1 MNLLNQ
7 QLKAIQS
14 SMAYAKKKLDS
25 EPDRDKRV
33 KIAQY
38 IARLGRDE
46 KDILKELDIE

>member
-7 QLKAIQS
+7 KLKAIQS
-14 SMAYAKKKLDS
+14 SMVYAKKKLDS

-38 IARLGRDE
+38 IARLGREE
-46 KDILKELDIE
+46 KEILGELNR